1 MHVTELLEVPG
12 RSKHPRAR
20 SCLYVPADAI
30 LLVHNQAFPKS
41 YTRLYVW
48 LKEIQEALERGRS
61 PGANTSLPPILVV
74 GTHSPLTNGNNNQI
88 GRCPI
93 AEETGGFSIS
103 IDLMDPSSE
112 PRLNDVLQGLWYR
125 ILG

>member
-1 MHVTELLEVPG
+1 MHVTELLKVPG

-20 SCLYVPADAI
+20 CCLYVPADAI

-41 YTRLYVW
+41 YKRLYVW
-48 LKEIQEALERGRS
+48 LKEIQEALQKGKS
-61 PGANTSLPPILVV
+61 PGAHPSLPPILVV
-74 GTHSPLTNGNNNQI
+74 GTHSLSTSGDTR
-88 GRCPI
+88 RCPI

-103 IDLMDPSSE
+103 IDLMDPSSG
-112 PRLNDVLQGLWYR
+112 PHLNDALQVLWDR